1 MNCLEFRR
9 QLATDPQSAD
19 ADYVRH
25 RQECSGCADAHT
37 RALGFENS
45 LRRALNVPVPAQLAE
60 SILLSQATAE
70 QRQRVRLRRRGVLFA
85 AAASIVL
92 AFGVGMRI
100 SAQPLPAL
108 AVGHL
113 EGEASVLQKVE
124 PVADADV
131 REAFKKMGI
140 AVDQVPAGIS
150 FVACCPVGRVVSVHM
165 VMPETN
171 GPVTVLYLPDR
182 QDARSDFVR
191 DGWLGRS
198 VPIAHGTLVFLAHE
212 TAHFDQL
219 ENIWRIALQG
229 AAKPIHASL

>member
-9 QLATDPQSAD
+9 QLATDPQTAEAD
-19 ADYVRH
+19 FVRH
-25 RQECSGCADAHT
+25 RQECAGCADAHA
-37 RALGFENS
+37 RALGFETS
-45 LRRALNVPVPAQLAE
+45 LRRALNVPLPAQLAE
-60 SILLSQATAE
+60 SILLAQATAE
-70 QRQRVRLRRRGVLFA
+70 QRKRVRLRRRGMLLA

-100 SAQPLPAL
+100 NAQPLPAL

-113 EGEASVLQKVE
+113 EGEAAVLQKVDL
-124 PVADADV
+124 VSDSDV
-131 REAFKKMGI
+131 RDAFKKMGI
-140 AVDQVPAGIS
+140 TVDQVPSGIS

-182 QDARSDFVR
+182 HDARGEFVH

-219 ENIWRIALQG
+219 EDLWRSALQG
-229 AAKPIHASL
+229 ATPAARASL